1 MKNRYLLVLGAK
13 TTGAKHRTF
22 SKDFLRFPKVNCRVH
37 QERALTAEILQ
48 PKSYFCFTGERFV
61 TMYFCCGPVCSPQI
75 ELIFD
80 SPLESE
86 TVLHHC
92 LSQTQ
97 ISFFKQKNRML
108 IAE

>member
-37 QERALTAEILQ
+37 QERALTTEKK
-48 PKSYFCFTGERFV
+48 PKSSFCFTGERFV

-80 SPLESE
+80 SQPGLQILCVAEQKSE
-86 TVLHHC
+86 GSGILNPRNP
-92 LSQTQ
+92 Q
-97 ISFFKQKNRML
+97 IVKV
-108 IAE
+108 